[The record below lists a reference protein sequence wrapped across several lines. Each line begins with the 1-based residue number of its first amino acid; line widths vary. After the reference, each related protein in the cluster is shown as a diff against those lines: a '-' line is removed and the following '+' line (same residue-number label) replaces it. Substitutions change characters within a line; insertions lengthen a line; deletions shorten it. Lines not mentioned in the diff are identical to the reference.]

1 MVAYTMLRVPSE
13 LTLVEVTPQPF
24 YRGNVILA
32 LDVRRHFL
40 ILSQTMSGIRE
51 CIEEVANQPVSETSL
66 YESCRRQLRRGLTHG
81 SWSITKLPAQEAI
94 QQYNTIRRTYTQRVI
109 AARSASQW
117 KFAKG
122 KVP

>member
-1 MVAYTMLRVPSE
+1 MVAYTMLRVPPDHE
-13 LTLVEVTPQPF
+13 LIEVRPQPF

-40 ILSQTMSGIRE
+40 ILSQTMSGIQAA
-51 CIEEVANQPVSETSL
+51 IEDVAHQPVSETSL

-81 SWSITKLPAQEAI
+81 TWSITKLPAQEAI

-117 KFAKG
+117 KFGKG
-122 KVP
+122 VP